1 MLLLKIHW
9 SSNVVSAR
17 GALMNVNFFSPKLVY
32 QFSSA
37 VSKKRELS
45 SDYTVLIA
53 RALMDVLFF
62 IPD

>member
-1 MLLLKIHW
+1 
-9 SSNVVSAR
+9 
-17 GALMNVNFFSPKLVY
+17 MNVNFFSPKLVY

-37 VSKKRELS
+37 VPKKRELS